1 MTPEM
6 VEYIGRKEVVRGW
19 TGLSLDERAV
29 KLHLRFPQVKIAG
42 CTLRLYYK
50 KLKIK
55 RKPVQIKK
63 LWAGSNN
70 RVLLHTP
77 KNSLQTCEAIFS
89 PTSLSFT

>member
-63 LWAGSNN
+63 IMG
-70 RVLLHTP
+70 R
-77 KNSLQTCEAIFS
+77 Q
-89 PTSLSFT
+89 